1 MPCVIEIAREPRTLF
16 THRHRFADSDE
27 PWVTNARKPSM
38 RLVQTTMV
46 RVIFIRLRLV
56 RTAGSLAPTLGN
68 AK

>member
-27 PWVTNARKPSM
+27 PWVTNPRKPS
-38 RLVQTTMV
+38 MV

-56 RTAGSLAPTLGN
+56 RTAGWVGPTLGN
-68 AK
+68 A